1 MVYFIMAQL
10 EALDILFY
18 PLGILFYPLGI
29 LLYPLGFLLQAPVF
43 LFQAK
48 MHPALA
54 PDVFF
59 YYLEMWFYA
68 NISCLFPAAPAL
80 AIFLLQAK
88 NVLLDHL
95 DVLLHPLD
103 FH

>member
-1 MVYFIMAQL
+1 VVILYYANTGNKMPKALADDARAGIHYSISFPTPEHMVYFIMAQL

-48 MHPALA
+48 S
-54 PDVFF
+54 
-59 YYLEMWFYA
+59 
-68 NISCLFPAAPAL
+68 I
-80 AIFLLQAK
+80 LL
-88 NVLLDHL
+88 
-95 DVLLHPLD
+95 
-103 FH
+103 